1 MEKKIEQIL
10 LKSEIKPTKQIVDNF
25 IKYYNLLIE
34 GNKICNLTAITDED
48 GVVEKHFYDSIFPQK
63 YFSLNAKVLD
73 IGAGAGFPSFPLK
86 LVRDDLSF
94 TLLDS
99 LNKRINFLNNTIQT
113 LNLKNIEAIHGRA
126 EDFAKLSDYRE
137 KFDITT
143 ARAVANLKVLS
154 EYCLPFVKV
163 GGQFIAYKSGNCEEE
178 INEAK
183 QIICELG
190 GKISKVI
197 DYNIGENSRKLVI
210 IEKIKETPKKY
221 PRPTKQI
228 KNSKQGAKI

>member
-10 LKSEIKPTKQIVDNF
+10 IKSEIKPTKQIVDNF
-25 IKYYNLLIE
+25 VKYYNLLIE

-73 IGAGAGFPSFPLK
+73 IGAGAGFPSLPLK

-99 LNKRINFLNNTIQT
+99 LNKRINFLNRTIQT

-190 GKISKVI
+190 GKISIVI
-197 DYNIGENSRKLVI
+197 DYNIGGNSRKLVI

-221 PRPTKQI
+221 PRPIKQI
-228 KNSKQGAKI
+228 KNSK

>member
-10 LKSEIKPTKQIVDNF
+10 IKSEIKPTKQIVDNF
-25 IKYYNLLIE
+25 VKYYNLLIE

-73 IGAGAGFPSFPLK
+73 IGAGAGFPSIPLK
-86 LVRDDLSF
+86 LVRNDLSF

-137 KFDITT
+137 KFDTTT

-210 IEKIKETPKKY
+210 IEKTKETPKKY
-221 PRPTKQI
+221 PRPIKQI
-228 KNSKQGAKI
+228 KNSK

>member
-10 LKSEIKPTKQIVDNF
+10 IKSEIKPTKQIVDNF

-73 IGAGAGFPSFPLK
+73 IGAGAGFPSIPLK
-86 LVRDDLSF
+86 LVRNDLSF

-183 QIICELG
+183 QIIFELG

-210 IEKIKETPKKY
+210 IEKTKETPKKY
-221 PRPTKQI
+221 PRPIKQI
-228 KNSKQGAKI
+228 KNSK

>member
-10 LKSEIKPTKQIVDNF
+10 IKSEIKPTKQIVDNF
-25 IKYYNLLIE
+25 VKYYNLLIE

-63 YFSLNAKVLD
+63 YFSLNANVLD
-73 IGAGAGFPSFPLK
+73 IGAGAGFPSIPLK

-183 QIICELG
+183 QIIFELG

-210 IEKIKETPKKY
+210 IEKTKETPKKY
-221 PRPTKQI
+221 PRPIKQI
-228 KNSKQGAKI
+228 KNSK

>member
-10 LKSEIKPTKQIVDNF
+10 LKSEIKPTKQIADNF

-73 IGAGAGFPSFPLK
+73 IGAGAGFPSIPLK

-113 LNLKNIEAIHGRA
+113 LNLKNIAAMHGRA

-197 DYNIGENSRKLVI
+197 DYNIVENSRKLVI

>member
-1 MEKKIEQIL
+1 MEKKIEEIL
-10 LKSEIKPTKQIVDNF
+10 IKSEIQPTKQIVDNF
-25 IKYYNLLIE
+25 VKYYNLLIE

-73 IGAGAGFPSFPLK
+73 IGAGAGFPSIPLK

-113 LNLKNIEAIHGRA
+113 LNLKNIEAMHGRA
-126 EDFAKLSDYRE
+126 EDFAKFSDYRE

-228 KNSKQGAKI
+228 KNSK

>member
-10 LKSEIKPTKQIVDNF
+10 IKSEIKPTKQIVDNF
-25 IKYYNLLIE
+25 VKYYNLLIE

-48 GVVEKHFYDSIFPQK
+48 SVVEKHFYDSIFPQK

-73 IGAGAGFPSFPLK
+73 IGAGAGFPSIPLK

-143 ARAVANLKVLS
+143 ARAVANLKALS
-154 EYCLPFVKV
+154 EYCLPFVRV

-210 IEKIKETPKKY
+210 IEKTKETPKKY
-221 PRPTKQI
+221 PRPIKQI
-228 KNSKQGAKI
+228 KNSK

>member
-10 LKSEIKPTKQIVDNF
+10 IKSEIKPTKQIVDNF

-73 IGAGAGFPSFPLK
+73 IGAGAGFPSIPLK
-86 LVRDDLSF
+86 LVRNDLSF

-210 IEKIKETPKKY
+210 IEKTKETPKKY
-221 PRPTKQI
+221 PRPIKQI
-228 KNSKQGAKI
+228 KNSK

>member
-10 LKSEIKPTKQIVDNF
+10 IKSEIKPTKQIVDNF
-25 IKYYNLLIE
+25 VKYYNLLIE

-63 YFSLNAKVLD
+63 YFSLNANVLD
-73 IGAGAGFPSFPLK
+73 IGAGAGFPSIPLK

-210 IEKIKETPKKY
+210 IEKTKETPKKY
-221 PRPTKQI
+221 PRPIKQI
-228 KNSKQGAKI
+228 KNSK

>member
-10 LKSEIKPTKQIVDNF
+10 IKSEIKPTKQIVDNF
-25 IKYYNLLIE
+25 VKYYNLLIE

-73 IGAGAGFPSFPLK
+73 IGAGAGFPSIPLK
-86 LVRDDLSF
+86 LVRDDLTF

-99 LNKRINFLNNTIQT
+99 LNKRINFLNNTIQS

-163 GGQFIAYKSGNCEEE
+163 GGQFIAYKSGSCDEE

-197 DYNIGENSRKLVI
+197 DYNIGENCRKLVI
-210 IEKIKETPKKY
+210 IEKIKETLKKY

-228 KNSKQGAKI
+228 KNSK

>member
-10 LKSEIKPTKQIVDNF
+10 IKSEIKPTKQIVDNF
-25 IKYYNLLIE
+25 VKYYNLLIE

-73 IGAGAGFPSFPLK
+73 IGAGAGFPSIPLK

-113 LNLKNIEAIHGRA
+113 LNLKNIEAMHGRA
-126 EDFAKLSDYRE
+126 EDFAKFSDYRE

-228 KNSKQGAKI
+228 KNSK

>member
-1 MEKKIEQIL
+1 MEKKIEKIL
-10 LKSEIKPTKQIVDNF
+10 IKSEIKPTKQIVDNF
-25 IKYYNLLIE
+25 VKYYNLLIE

-73 IGAGAGFPSFPLK
+73 IGAGAGFPSIPLK

-183 QIICELG
+183 QIIFELG

-197 DYNIGENSRKLVI
+197 DYSIGENSRKLVI
-210 IEKIKETPKKY
+210 IEKTKETLKKY
-221 PRPTKQI
+221 PRPIKQI
-228 KNSKQGAKI
+228 KNSK

>member
-10 LKSEIKPTKQIVDNF
+10 IKSEIKPTKQIVDNF
-25 IKYYNLLIE
+25 VKYYNLLIE

-73 IGAGAGFPSFPLK
+73 IGAGAGFPSIPLK

-113 LNLKNIEAIHGRA
+113 LNLKNIESIHGRA

-210 IEKIKETPKKY
+210 IEKTKETPKKY

-228 KNSKQGAKI
+228 KNSK

>member
-10 LKSEIKPTKQIVDNF
+10 LKSEIQPTKQIVDNF
-25 IKYYNLLIE
+25 VKYYNLLIE

-73 IGAGAGFPSFPLK
+73 IGAGAGFPSIPLK

-113 LNLKNIEAIHGRA
+113 LNLKNIEAMHGRA
-126 EDFAKLSDYRE
+126 EDFAKINDYRE

-197 DYNIGENSRKLVI
+197 DYNIVENFRKLVI

-228 KNSKQGAKI
+228 KNSK

>member
-10 LKSEIKPTKQIVDNF
+10 IKSEIKPTKQIVDNF
-25 IKYYNLLIE
+25 VKYYNLLIE

-73 IGAGAGFPSFPLK
+73 IGAGAGFPSIPLK

-94 TLLDS
+94 NLLDS

-210 IEKIKETPKKY
+210 IEKTKETPKKY
-221 PRPTKQI
+221 PRPIKQI
-228 KNSKQGAKI
+228 KNSK

>member
-1 MEKKIEQIL
+1 MEKKIEEIL
-10 LKSEIKPTKQIVDNF
+10 IKSEIKPTKQIVDNF
-25 IKYYNLLIE
+25 VKYYNLLIE

-48 GVVEKHFYDSIFPQK
+48 GVVEKHSYDSIFPQK

-73 IGAGAGFPSFPLK
+73 IGAGAGFPSIPLK

-113 LNLKNIEAIHGRA
+113 LNLKNIESIHGRA

-228 KNSKQGAKI
+228 KNSK

>member
-10 LKSEIKPTKQIVDNF
+10 IKSEIKPTKQIVDNF
-25 IKYYNLLIE
+25 VKYYNLLIE

-73 IGAGAGFPSFPLK
+73 IGAGAGFPSIPLK

-94 TLLDS
+94 NLLDS

-183 QIICELG
+183 QIIFELG
-190 GKISKVI
+190 GKILKVI

-210 IEKIKETPKKY
+210 IEKTKETPKKY
-221 PRPTKQI
+221 PRPIKQI
-228 KNSKQGAKI
+228 KNSK

>member
-1 MEKKIEQIL
+1 MEKKIEEIL
-10 LKSEIKPTKQIVDNF
+10 IKSEIKPTKQIVDNF
-25 IKYYNLLIE
+25 VKYYNLLIE

-73 IGAGAGFPSFPLK
+73 IGAGAGFPSIPLK

-113 LNLKNIEAIHGRA
+113 LNLKNIESIHGRA

-228 KNSKQGAKI
+228 KNSK

>member
-10 LKSEIKPTKQIVDNF
+10 IKSEIKPTKQIVDNF
-25 IKYYNLLIE
+25 VKYYNLLIE

-73 IGAGAGFPSFPLK
+73 IGAGAGFPSIPLK
-86 LVRDDLSF
+86 LVRNDLSF

-183 QIICELG
+183 QIIFELG

-210 IEKIKETPKKY
+210 IEKTKETPKKY
-221 PRPTKQI
+221 PRPIKQI
-228 KNSKQGAKI
+228 KNSK

>member
-1 MEKKIEQIL
+1 MEKKIEEIL
-10 LKSEIKPTKQIVDNF
+10 IKSEIKPTKQIVDNF
-25 IKYYNLLIE
+25 VKYYNLLIE

-48 GVVEKHFYDSIFPQK
+48 SVVEKHFYDSIFPQK

-73 IGAGAGFPSFPLK
+73 IGAGAGFPSIPLK

-113 LNLKNIEAIHGRA
+113 LNLKKIESIHGRA

-228 KNSKQGAKI
+228 KNSK

>member
-10 LKSEIKPTKQIVDNF
+10 IKSEIKPTKQIVDNF
-25 IKYYNLLIE
+25 VKYYNLLIE

-63 YFSLNAKVLD
+63 YFSLNANVLD
-73 IGAGAGFPSFPLK
+73 IGAGAGFPSLPLK

-143 ARAVANLKVLS
+143 ARAVANLKILS
-154 EYCLPFVKV
+154 EYCLPFVKI

-190 GKISKVI
+190 GKLSKVI

-210 IEKIKETPKKY
+210 IEKTKETPKKY
-221 PRPTKQI
+221 PRSIKQI
-228 KNSKQGAKI
+228 KNSK

>member
-10 LKSEIKPTKQIVDNF
+10 IKSEIKPTKQIVDNF
-25 IKYYNLLIE
+25 VKYYNLLIE

-73 IGAGAGFPSFPLK
+73 IGAGAGFPSIPLK

-183 QIICELG
+183 QIIFELG

-197 DYNIGENSRKLVI
+197 DYSIGENSRKLVI
-210 IEKIKETPKKY
+210 IEKTKETPKKY
-221 PRPTKQI
+221 PRPIKQI
-228 KNSKQGAKI
+228 KNSK

>member
-10 LKSEIKPTKQIVDNF
+10 IKSEIKPTKQIVDNF
-25 IKYYNLLIE
+25 VKYYNLLIE

-73 IGAGAGFPSFPLK
+73 IGAGAGFPSIPLK

-210 IEKIKETPKKY
+210 IEKTKETPKKY
-221 PRPTKQI
+221 PRPIKQI
-228 KNSKQGAKI
+228 KNSK

>member
-10 LKSEIKPTKQIVDNF
+10 IKSEIKPTKQIVDNF
-25 IKYYNLLIE
+25 DKYYNLLIE

-73 IGAGAGFPSFPLK
+73 IGAGAGFPSIPLK

-126 EDFAKLSDYRE
+126 EDFAKLSGYRE

-183 QIICELG
+183 QIIFELG

-210 IEKIKETPKKY
+210 IEKTKETPKKY
-221 PRPTKQI
+221 PRPIKQI
-228 KNSKQGAKI
+228 KNSK

>member
-10 LKSEIKPTKQIVDNF
+10 IKSEIKPTKQIVDNF
-25 IKYYNLLIE
+25 VKYYNLLIE

-73 IGAGAGFPSFPLK
+73 IGAGAGFPSIPLK
-86 LVRDDLSF
+86 LVRNDLSF

-210 IEKIKETPKKY
+210 IEKTKETPKKY
-221 PRPTKQI
+221 PRPIKQI
-228 KNSKQGAKI
+228 KNSK